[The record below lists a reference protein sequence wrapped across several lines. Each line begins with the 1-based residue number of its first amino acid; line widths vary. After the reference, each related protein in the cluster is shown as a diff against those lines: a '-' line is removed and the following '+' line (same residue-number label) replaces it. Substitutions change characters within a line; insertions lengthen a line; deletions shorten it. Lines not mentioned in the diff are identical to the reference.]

1 VAAPWSSLQIFGA
14 AADRDGKKEMSETE
28 GWADD
33 ESSGEFDE
41 LDSLSSDTE
50 PLTERP
56 ELAGDG
62 PIDPESQIGR
72 EAPALKVRSF
82 PQIPGVYLMKDDT
95 GQVIYVGKA
104 KNLRSR
110 ASSYFHKAA
119 AIEMRTANW
128 VGEIAD
134 VDYLEC
140 ESEVDALLVEARLVK
155 DIQPRHNKDLKDD
168 KTFPYLQITTGEDF
182 PRVEITRKPRATG
195 VKLYGPFPSAGSV
208 RGALQVL
215 QRIFKF
221 RTCELDIEAGD
232 QRWRWFRPCLLAS
245 IKQCSAPCNMR
256 ITREEYRK
264 DIRRL
269 QMFLEGNKKRLLSK
283 MKEEMTEFSKSLN
296 FEQAARIRDE
306 IQMLESLDRR
316 GELDTHAQPEV
327 FYVDPRRGLAG
338 LRKVLGLKETPRTIE
353 GVDIA
358 HLGGNQTV
366 ASLVQFIDGLPF
378 KPGYRRYKIE
388 SVAGV
393 DDFRSI
399 HEVVARRFR
408 RKSDEGEMFPDIL
421 LIDGGKGQLSAAVA
435 AFESQGIRP
444 PTLLSLAKREE
455 EIYLP
460 GKSEPLKLSRHSFG
474 LRLLQYVRDEA
485 HRFAQHYHHIL
496 RGKAQLEE

>member
-1 VAAPWSSLQIFGA
+1 
-14 AADRDGKKEMSETE
+14 MSESE

-33 ESSGEFDE
+33 ESSGEIDE
-41 LDSLSSDTE
+41 LDSLSSESD

-62 PIDPESQIGR
+62 PIAPELQIGR

-82 PQIPGVYLMKDDT
+82 PQVPGVYLMKDDT

-182 PRVEITRKPRATG
+182 PRVEITRKPRPTG

-269 QMFLEGNKKRLLSK
+269 QMFLEGNKQKLLSK
-283 MKEEMTEFSKSLN
+283 MQEEMTEYSKSLN

-327 FYVDPRRGLAG
+327 FYVDPRRGLTG

-435 AFESQGIRP
+435 AFETQGITP